1 MAVKKKK
8 KKKKIAQESEGAKKA
23 LLGKGFH
30 FCLGG

>member
-1 MAVKKKK
+1 MAVKK

-30 FCLGG
+30 FCLGE